1 MVNLY
6 CGIADVAGS
15 PFPVGIDEG
24 LSVGHLK
31 EAIKDKNSATIT
43 CDAKDLKLFLAKKD
57 GRWLTEAD
65 VMKGVSTIGLEELG
79 AGAPL
84 NLVGLSEKQVKFEVT
99 LKHVQDKTTPV
110 HVLAEVPGKGIDVG
124 QDVEGDNI
132 YTRELRL
139 YQQRGNLIKVQHADY
154 CGQILDKIDQLYEDE
169 SRTLPFICVEG
180 SSGMGKTQL
189 AFALG
194 GRRPWFYW
202 PATRIGSDSQN
213 LYQNFDK
220 ISDAFDE

>member
-84 NLVGLSEKQVKFEVT
+84 NLVGLSEKQVKALT
-99 LKHVQDKTTPV
+99 SDKT
-110 HVLAEVPGKGIDVG
+110 
-124 QDVEGDNI
+124 
-132 YTRELRL
+132 
-139 YQQRGNLIKVQHADY
+139 
-154 CGQILDKIDQLYEDE
+154 
-169 SRTLPFICVEG
+169 
-180 SSGMGKTQL
+180 
-189 AFALG
+189 
-194 GRRPWFYW
+194 
-202 PATRIGSDSQN
+202 
-213 LYQNFDK
+213 
-220 ISDAFDE
+220 